1 MLLGECSVGIPARY
15 CFCPSLAPRMI
26 HFSDL
31 FPYMN
36 CRGKILQLFK
46 KRKREPSTLFRLNV
60 LQSSALCCYFGLFF
74 GFFLLHM
81 ILDSIAFFKKIFFWN
96 IPEQEKTV
104 PTLFRN
110 VKVLFNSLN
119 IYVLCEWNI
128 ISSVYHWHIFPILPG
143 FNTSNVRINCWQAEG
158 SRASK
163 LCQPYCLFI
172 LNPHI
177 GKCFMGI
184 PNFSHLNAKKKCKT
198 WNKVSNNALCSGNF

>member
-1 MLLGECSVGIPARY
+1 MLLFWFVLLFLVLG
-15 CFCPSLAPRMI
+15 CFWW
-26 HFSDL
+26 
-31 FPYMN
+31 
-36 CRGKILQLFK
+36 
-46 KRKREPSTLFRLNV
+46 
-60 LQSSALCCYFGLFF
+60 
-74 GFFLLHM
+74 FFLLHV
-81 ILDSIAFFKKIFFWN
+81 ILDSMAFFKKIFFWN